1 MEIKDA
7 LKASY
12 LADGCSDA
20 FLEKIE
26 AIAEVKHFS
35 PGDVIVREEDPNH
48 DLMLL
53 VSGDAEVFSVAEEW
67 LGSIQAGMPFGEIAF
82 LDGKPRSGTVIAK
95 TECEVLVLPEDP
107 LRNVL
112 RNDHENALRALLNL
126 SRVLCHR
133 IRRAT
138 KQIAALQALEE
149 ASRG

>member
-1 MEIKDA
+1 MEIKEA
-7 LKASY
+7 LRASY
-12 LADGCSDA
+12 LAEGLSDA
-20 FLEKIE
+20 FLEKIGE
-26 AIAEVKHFS
+26 IAEMRQFS
-35 PGDVIVREEDPNH
+35 AGEVIVREEDPNH

-53 VSGDAEVFSVAEEW
+53 VTGDAEVFSVAEEW

-82 LDGKPRSGTVIAK
+82 LDGKPRSGTVLAK
-95 TECEVLVLPEDP
+95 TNCEVLVLPEDP
-107 LRNVL
+107 LRQVL

-138 KQIAALQALEE
+138 KQIAALQALDE